1 MTIGNG
7 SAGADPA
14 GGGDAAPRAI
24 DTSKP
29 SPPATEGDEGFVL
42 QLPAF
47 QGPLDLLLRLI
58 EREELDVTSVSVFA
72 VTEQYLSHLR
82 SAESMAL
89 SALAEFVA
97 MGARLLLL
105 KSRALLPRDGSDRDG
120 SDEEQGDDDA
130 AGLIAALQE
139 YQRYKRA
146 AEHLHDLEEE
156 HRSGYRREAARPQ
169 VQLPT
174 GLDSLTLDALVDLF
188 RDVLERLPEPQE
200 QPRVEREPV
209 RLADRVDS
217 IVGLLERDGRASF
230 QRLVEGASTRLD
242 VIVSFLAVLEL
253 IKAQFIEARQ
263 PDAFGDI
270 ELVRISGGTAP
281 TEADLAE
288 DFGDV

>member
-1 MTIGNG
+1 MTIETGP
-7 SAGADPA
+7 ADADPA
-14 GGGDAAPRAI
+14 GGDDAAPHAL

-29 SPPATEGDEGFVL
+29 SPPVTEGGEGFVL

-47 QGPLDLLLRLI
+47 QGPLDLLLHLI
-58 EREELDVTSVSVFA
+58 ERDELDVTEVSVFA
-72 VTEQYLSHLR
+72 VTKQYLSHLR
-82 SAESMAL
+82 SGEGIEL
-89 SALAEFVA
+89 SALADFVA

-105 KSRALLPRDGSDRDG
+105 KSRALLPREG
-120 SDEEQGDDDA
+120 SDEEEGDEDGDA
-130 AGLIAALQE
+130 AGLVAALQE

-156 HRSGYRREAARPQ
+156 HRTGYRREAAPPQ

-188 RDVLERLPEPQE
+188 REVLERLPEPEE
-200 QPRVEREPV
+200 QPKVEREPI
-209 RLADRVDS
+209 RLADRVDFM
-217 IVGLLERDGRASF
+217 VELLERDGRASF
-230 QRLVEGASTRLD
+230 QRLVEGASSRLD

-253 IKAQFIEARQ
+253 IKVRFIEARQ

-281 TEADLAE
+281 TEANLAE

>member
-1 MTIGNG
+1 MTIGTG

-14 GGGDAAPRAI
+14 SGDDAAPHAV
-24 DTSKP
+24 DASKP
-29 SPPATEGDEGFVL
+29 SPPSVTGGEGFAL

-47 QGPLDLLLRLI
+47 QGPLDLLLHLI
-58 EREELDVTSVSVFA
+58 EREELDVIEVSVFA

-82 SAESMAL
+82 SGDGIDI

-105 KSRALLPRDGSDRDG
+105 KSRALLPREGP
-120 SDEEQGDDDA
+120 DEEEGDEDGDA
-130 AGLIAALQE
+130 AGLVATLQE

-156 HRSGYRREAARPQ
+156 HRTGYRREAAPPQ

-174 GLDSLTLDALVDLF
+174 GLDGLTLDALVDLF
-188 RDVLERLPEPQE
+188 RKVLERLPEPQE
-200 QPRVEREPV
+200 QPKVEREPI

-217 IVGLLERDGRASF
+217 MVELLERDGRASF
-230 QRLVEGASTRLD
+230 QRLVEGASTRLE

-253 IKAQFIEARQ
+253 IKVRFIEARQ

-270 ELVRISGGTAP
+270 ELVRISGGRAP